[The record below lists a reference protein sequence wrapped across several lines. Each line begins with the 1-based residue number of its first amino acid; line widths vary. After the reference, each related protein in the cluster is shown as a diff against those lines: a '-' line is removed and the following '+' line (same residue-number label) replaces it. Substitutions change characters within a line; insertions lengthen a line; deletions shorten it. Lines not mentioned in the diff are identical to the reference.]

1 MKFFFKNIL
10 NWIFYLFICS
20 FQLYG
25 QLNSSIAVLSKVKG
39 DVLVK
44 SLDLSNKYLNV
55 NPGYILK
62 DGDHIKTEINSFAVL
77 MYLDDKSMVKL
88 KSGTS
93 LIIRGERTGDG
104 LKKNLDINNG
114 SIKSII
120 NKQKKGEFTVTSP
133 TSVASVKGTSFWV
146 ITDPDQGDTFFN
158 EEGLVEIKNLISGE
172 IIDLIAN
179 QTGVSLLTGIIN
191 VSQTIQSE
199 IPIDEDSE
207 IKIPKELKIILSGP
221 DQEQKI
227 LIIKYN

>member
-1 MKFFFKNIL
+1 
-10 NWIFYLFICS
+10 
-20 FQLYG
+20 
-25 QLNSSIAVLSKVKG
+25 
-39 DVLVK
+39 
-44 SLDLSNKYLNV
+44 
-55 NPGYILK
+55 
-62 DGDHIKTEINSFAVL
+62 